1 VAENDS
7 TTEKAALLGMA
18 KEVGECDTT
27 VVSKGHCV
35 VYTVNGMRF
44 KVPLVYHGAKVFTE
58 LLRMSQEEFGFVSS
72 GHITLPC
79 DAACHGVCHLPAQKK
94 RLCRG
99 REGIFDHHS
108 SVKPQWKLYG
118 TICRS
123 VPAVLYLQLLN
134 ICIAAH

>member
-79 DAACHGVCHLPAQKK
+79 DAAVMEYAIFLLRRSASAEVEKAFLITIAVSSHNGSCMAPSVGVCQQFSIYS
-94 RLCRG
+94 C
-99 REGIFDHHS
+99 
-108 SVKPQWKLYG
+108 
-118 TICRS
+118 
-123 VPAVLYLQLLN
+123 
-134 ICIAAH
+134 